1 MTSMPDH
8 TPLDAVDAL
17 FELRAELAR
26 LREREAELC
35 DEIRSFATENGG
47 GRVSGAQRV
56 AVIETRK
63 PRRISPDRLP
73 PAVLCDP
80 QFFETE
86 EETVVLLWPRT
97 EAVHAVSSPQEVG
110 LEANVGGVPEAGDM
124 AKTEQP
130 SLSAPTAGTKSEP
143 QDAPFVNPDDPFG
156 LRQETANK
164 APDAEASSTP
174 AITDEKN
181 PRDLRP
187 TEHADL
193 QPLVGLPEEDV
204 AQMRC
209 DLETDLAPATL
220 PDALAATQALEAK
233 ADMQAGLG
241 GALNEA
247 PTPQRAEDSA
257 SPEDGF
263 NEFALPPA
271 TAFASSRLAANGES

>member
-47 GRVSGAQRV
+47 GKVSGAQRV

-73 PAVLCDP
+73 QAVLCDP

-86 EETVVLLWPRT
+86 EETVVLLWPRAAT
-97 EAVHAVSSPQEVG
+97 GHAVSSPQEVVF
-110 LEANVGGVPEAGDM
+110 EADVGGVPEAGDM
-124 AKTEQP
+124 AVTEQP
-130 SLSAPTAGTKSEP
+130 APLDPAEGTRPER

-156 LRQETANK
+156 LRQEATDS
-164 APDAEASSTP
+164 APDAKAAPSP
-174 AITDEKN
+174 AVEDEKS

-204 AQMRC
+204 AQLRC
-209 DLETDLAPATL
+209 DLEADLASATL

-233 ADMQAGLG
+233 ADMQAGLSD
-241 GALNEA
+241 ALNGA
-247 PTPQRAEDSA
+247 STPQSAEDSA
-257 SPEDGF
+257 APEDGF

>member
-47 GRVSGAQRV
+47 GRVRGAQRV

-73 PAVLCDP
+73 RAVLCDP

-97 EAVHAVSSPQEVG
+97 TAGHAVSSPQEVG
-110 LEANVGGVPEAGDM
+110 FEADVGGVPEAGDM
-124 AKTEQP
+124 AATEQP
-130 SLSAPTAGTKSEP
+130 ALSAPAEGGRPEP
-143 QDAPFVNPDDPFG
+143 QNAPFVNPDDPFG
-156 LRQETANK
+156 LRQETAAK
-164 APDAEASSTP
+164 APDAEASPSP
-174 AITDEKN
+174 AVEDEKS

-209 DLETDLAPATL
+209 DRETDLSPATL
-220 PDALAATQALEAK
+220 PEALAATQSLEAK
-233 ADMQAGLG
+233 ADMQAGLS
-241 GALNEA
+241 GALNDA
-247 PTPQRAEDSA
+247 PTSQSAEDSTA
-257 SPEDGF
+257 PEDGF
-263 NEFALPPA
+263 DEFTLPPA
-271 TAFASSRLAANGES
+271 TAFASSRLTANGES

>member
-1 MTSMPDH
+1 MHDH

-47 GRVSGAQRV
+47 RKVSGAQRV

-73 PAVLCDP
+73 QAVLCDP

-86 EETVVLLWPRT
+86 EETVVLLWPRAAT
-97 EAVHAVSSPQEVG
+97 GHAVSSPQEVG
-110 LEANVGGVPEAGDM
+110 FEADVGSVPEASDTVE
-124 AKTEQP
+124 TEQP
-130 SLSAPTAGTKSEP
+130 APLDPAEGTRPER

-156 LRQETANK
+156 LRQEATDS
-164 APDAEASSTP
+164 APDAKAAPSP
-174 AITDEKN
+174 AVEDEKS

-204 AQMRC
+204 AQLRC
-209 DLETDLAPATL
+209 DLEADLASATL

-233 ADMQAGLG
+233 ADMQAGLSD
-241 GALNEA
+241 ALNGA
-247 PTPQRAEDSA
+247 STPQSAEDSA
-257 SPEDGF
+257 APEDGF